1 VPKGT
6 RGHVDAAVNSCST
19 RSGGLGETA
28 GNSRAAYLQEIA
40 QLIRANKEALARR
53 ITEEQGKVLLLEGRP
68 ALGRRSRSFS

>member
-1 VPKGT
+1 MSTLPLT
-6 RGHVDAAVNSCST
+6 AAQ
-19 RSGGLGETA
+19 RAQGDWARLPA
-28 GNSRAAYLQEIA
+28 IRRAAYLREIA